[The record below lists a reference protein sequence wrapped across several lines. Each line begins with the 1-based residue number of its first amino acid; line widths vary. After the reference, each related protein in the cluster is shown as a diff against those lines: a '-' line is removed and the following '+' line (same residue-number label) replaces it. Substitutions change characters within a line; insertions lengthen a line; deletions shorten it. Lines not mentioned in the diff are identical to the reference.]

1 MKDWV
6 KPYGDRRQQLVFI
19 GQNLKEK
26 EMREGLE
33 ACLLTEPEMALGED
47 GWKKFPDPFP
57 EWISSAEAAAAA

>member
-1 MKDWV
+1 
-6 KPYGDRRQQLVFI
+6 LVFI